1 MTQHVAETVTFT
13 LNEGVTP
20 EQFVQLSKASEGFVR
35 ANPGF
40 VFRRLSC
47 GSDGSWTDTVIWKD
61 MQTALEVADSFGK
74 QDFAPALMAAI
85 APDSVTIR
93 HETILWTLMPN

>member
-1 MTQHVAETVTFT
+1 MDVSQHDIIT
-13 LNEGVTP
+13 
-20 EQFVQLSKASEGFVR
+20 LSKASEGFVR

-40 VFRRLSC
+40 IFRRLSC

-61 MQTALEVADSFGK
+61 MKTALEVAEDFGK

-85 APDSVTIR
+85 AAESVAIR
-93 HETILWTLMPN
+93 HETIHWTLAPN